1 MQTKPKTISGA
12 FNKFFSTNAKDIA
25 NKFIL
30 TNKSRK
36 DYLNFS
42 VVNSFFP
49 TPYKRRRSKIN
60 DKSTLLN
67 Q

>member
-49 TPYKRRRSKIN
+49 TPIN
-60 DKSTLLN
+60 DEEVKSMIKVHL
-67 Q
+67 